1 MNRRPPQPLDAEE
14 RALAARL
21 PRPHG
26 RSEPGPDL
34 DARILAAARTALEPA
49 RPGTT
54 ARRRSWIAP
63 TAVAASLLLAVGL
76 AWQLRPPAALEAS
89 VPATTATAAA
99 DASGDAL
106 SSPAIEAAPAPA
118 AVAVPS
124 VDLEQRQPMPQP
136 LEPTRVA
143 KHEHAAV
150 APLAAAEITEIAAA
164 PAPPPAPP
172 APAAPAAAMADEAFA
187 STPPAAEQA
196 ATAPARAAALAKSA
210 QTGSISRESAAA
222 AGSASLRQQAPPA
235 RATDNATL
243 DSTAVPRA
251 KQAAA
256 EPDEEVPPATADAP
270 EVRDAW
276 LKRIGELL
284 KQGKHDEA
292 KASLAEFRRRY
303 PDVSLPTDLRKLE
316 P

>member
-76 AWQLRPPAALEAS
+76 AWQLRPPEALEAS

-106 SSPAIEAAPAPA
+106 SSPAFEAAPAPA

-210 QTGSISRESAAA
+210 QTGSIARESAAA

-235 RATDNATL
+235 RAADNATL
-243 DSTAVPRA
+243 DTTAVPRA